1 MAQRS
6 EMILVHAGNRVDA
19 TDRGGPSRF
28 PESQVAFVE
37 ERLARLLGALRPRVV
52 VSAAAAGADLLLLE
66 KALTTEGVGEVH
78 VVLPFS
84 ATRFRETSIADRG
97 GGWTERYD
105 RVLASVDDHEGSHVY
120 EHDKSPDD
128 AGFRAG
134 NQLLVEH
141 AQQVADGDGVLALA
155 VRPWPGDTEPSITDD
170 FVAVARMHDLTV
182 IDIDP
187 RVRKADMRRA
197 FVAMPFGEKRYK
209 RRKVNCDATFNKVVI
224 PMLEDADLAWDRE
237 DRRLDTGIIHVG
249 MIERLGNAHIVVVDT
264 ITENPN
270 VFYEL
275 GLRHAFAD
283 KTTILLGPKGTSP
296 PFDTRPIRHFSYTLA
311 GTAISDQEALEAIR
325 TLQPV
330 FDRDR
335 LEQARR
341 DSPVFEFFALPV
353 RPPLTRL
360 QLRGKESEAPRVVA
374 ELHMRVEQAADQGDT
389 EELDRLA
396 EEIPEGPLD
405 PTERAQL
412 LLIIGM
418 ALRANR
424 RPARA
429 VEVLNPL
436 AYDPDDGHYELWAQQ
451 LAMAL
456 RRQGEA
462 LVEEGRNPEPLWEK
476 AQHLLDSVLAIDKD
490 PETCGIAGGLAKQ
503 RAARAFI
510 EGRRELGAAHLH
522 TAARLYLDG
531 IEADPASYYAGLNA
545 VTTLRI
551 LAQRLEGSAEQLA
564 LARELLPVA
573 LFCARNGVKH
583 DPDDFWAV
591 VSVAELVLTAHLL
604 GGQETEDDVVQ
615 AYARAAAGRTK
626 PDQLTSVE
634 NQLRLYE
641 HVGDPR
647 ELIDRIRGLFG
658 HRT

>member
-1 MAQRS
+1 
-6 EMILVHAGNRVDA
+6 MILVHAGNRVD
-19 TDRGGPSRF
+19 GPYRTGPPRF

-37 ERLARLLGALRPRVV
+37 ERLARLVDALRPRIV

-66 KALTTEGVGEVH
+66 QALATEGVAVH
-78 VVLPFS
+78 VVLPFA
-84 ATRFRETSIADRG
+84 ATAFRETSVADCG
-97 GGWTERYD
+97 GAWTERYD
-105 RVLASVDDHEGSHVY
+105 RVLSLVQDREGSRVY
-120 EHDKSPDD
+120 EYEESPGD

-134 NQLLVEH
+134 NRLLVQH
-141 AQQVADGDGVLALA
+141 AQQVAGDDGVLALA
-155 VRPWPGDTEPSITDD
+155 VRPRPSDAKPSITDD
-170 FVAVARMHDLTV
+170 FVAVVRLHDITV

-187 RVRKADMRRA
+187 RVREADMRRA

-209 RRKVNCDATFNKVVI
+209 RRKVNCDATFDKVIV
-224 PMLEDADLAWDRE
+224 PMLEDADLAWERE
-237 DRRLDTGIIHVG
+237 DRRLDAGIIHVG

-264 ITENPN
+264 ITQNAN

-296 PFDTRPIRHFSYTLA
+296 PFDTRPIRHFPYTLA

-330 FDRDR
+330 FDPDR

-341 DSPVFEFFALPV
+341 DSPVFEFFELPTQ
-353 RPPLTRL
+353 PPLTRL
-360 QLRGKESEAPRVVA
+360 QLRGGGSEAPRVLA
-374 ELHMRVEQAADQGDT
+374 ELHRRVSEAADRGNT

-396 EEIPEGPLD
+396 EEIPEQPLH

-412 LLIIGM
+412 LLVVGM
-418 ALRANR
+418 ALRENR
-424 RPARA
+424 RPERA
-429 VEVLNPL
+429 VQVLSPL

-456 RRQGEA
+456 RRQGEVLA
-462 LVEEGRNPEPLWEK
+462 REGRNPELLWEK
-476 AQHLLDSVLAIDKD
+476 AQRLLDGVLAIDRD

-510 EGRRELGAAHLH
+510 EGRRELGVAHLQ
-522 TAARLYLDG
+522 TASRLYLDG
-531 IEADPASYYAGLNA
+531 IEADPANYYVALNA

-551 LAQRLEGSAEQLA
+551 LAQRLGGSAEQLG

-573 LFCARNGVKH
+573 LFCARNAVKRV
-583 DPDDFWAV
+583 PDDFWAV

-604 GGQETEDDVVQ
+604 GGKETQDDVVQ
-615 AYARAAAGRTK
+615 AYAQAAAVRTK
-626 PDQLTSVE
+626 PDQLTSVS
-634 NQLRLYE
+634 NQLQLYE
-641 HVGDPR
+641 DVGDPP
-647 ELIDRIRGLFG
+647 ELISRIGGLFQ
-658 HRT
+658 RRP